1 MSIIDAFSLKGK
13 IAIVTGSSRGIGRA
27 IALAYADAGADVVV
41 SSRKLEAC
49 EAVAKEIES
58 RGVRSMVVPCHV
70 GKPAEIENLIE
81 SVHKAWGRIDILVN
95 NAATNPAM
103 GALVNTEDSVW
114 DKIMEV
120 NVRSVFVASRAAGR
134 VMMAQESGA
143 IINVASTGGIRPPG
157 LLGAYGVSKAA
168 VIHLT
173 RTFAKEM
180 ASSGI
185 RVNCIAPGLV
195 ETAFASALINTPEIH
210 QEALRTIPMGRHG
223 QPDEIVGA
231 ALYLASEASS
241 YVTGHVMVL
250 DGGAT
255 IG

>member
-1 MSIIDAFSLKGK
+1 MSIMEAFSLKGK

-41 SSRKLEAC
+41 SSRKPDAC
-49 EAVAKEIES
+49 EPVAKEVES

-70 GKPAEIENLIE
+70 GKTADIENLIQ
-81 SVHKAWGRIDILVN
+81 SVHKAWGRIDVLVN

-103 GALVNTEDSVW
+103 GALVNTEDAIW

-120 NVRSVFVASRAAGR
+120 NVKSVFVASREAGR
-134 VMMAQESGA
+134 IMMAQEGGA
-143 IINVASTGGIRPPG
+143 IINVASTGGIRPPALIG
-157 LLGAYGVSKAA
+157 TYGVSKAA

-173 RTFAKEM
+173 RTFAQEM
-180 ASSGI
+180 ASSGV
-185 RVNCIAPGLV
+185 RVNAIAPGLV
-195 ETAFASALINTPEIH
+195 ETAFASALINTPEIYA
-210 QEALRTIPMGRHG
+210 EALKSIPMGRHG
-223 QPDEIVGA
+223 QPDEIAGA
-231 ALYLASEASS
+231 ALYLASEAAS

-250 DGGAT
+250 DGGST